1 MKPVVMKFG
10 GTSVEDAA
18 AINRTAKIV
27 AEPAGPGPTPGGRG
41 QRHGQS
47 HRPASGRSQSRRP
60 WRSKRRVGH
69 QLAFAQPSL
78 RHFRPAAPGTTARA
92 ELQNWI
98 QQEFESIDEI
108 LRGLS
113 AVGELTPRTND
124 LVVSFGERLSSRLV
138 AEAFRDQG
146 IPAVHV
152 DARTC
157 IVTDAQHGKATPN
170 SALIEARCG
179 QHLQPLVD
187 AGQVPV
193 MGGFI
198 GSTVDGV
205 TTTLGR
211 GGSDYTAALIGG
223 GMDAEAIEIWTD
235 VNGIM
240 TADPRV
246 CPDALRVKTISFE
259 EAAELAYFGAK
270 VLHPATILPAVQKN
284 IPVLVLNSRN
294 AENEGTRI
302 TALATH
308 CRSPFKSIAA
318 KRRLTIIDLVASRML
333 MSHGY
338 LRAVFEVFD
347 KHKCAVDMVSTS
359 EVSVSLTV
367 DSNEQ
372 LPELAADLSKLA
384 DVTYEGRKALICMV
398 GGNIRGQNGIA
409 AQVFHAVRHINVRM
423 ISQGAS
429 EINMSFMIDEDDV
442 DEAVR
447 SLHAAFFVDPD
458 PEIFDVERKKNG
470 GKRASVT
477 MIFLVL
483 GRGKTGQVVADVASQ
498 RGHSVRVI
506 GEEENA
512 NASALTGSDAGPVR
526 RGHRFHHAA
535 GGHPQH
541 ARLPRQWGPRGRG
554 HDRMVRQAGRDAR
567 HLRAAQWRPAVRCK
581 FFRRC
586 AGDVPAGP
594 ATGAPGAWIRDQH
607 QRNPP
612 REQEGRAL
620 GNSLS
625 SQAGSAGSGSDAE
638 DRDCF
643 AS

>member
-10 GTSVEDAA
+10 GTSVEDAD
-18 AINRTAKIV
+18 AINRTVKIV
-27 AEPAGPGPTPGGRG
+27 QSRVARG
-41 QRHGQS
+41 QRPVVVVSAMAKVTDQLLAGAKAAGRGDRNGALAISSRLRNRHCDTS
-47 HRPASGRSQSRRP
+47 ALLLPANRNG
-60 WRSKRRVGH
+60 
-69 QLAFAQPSL
+69 
-78 RHFRPAAPGTTARA
+78 

-98 QQEFESIDEI
+98 QREFESIDEI

-124 LVVSFGERLSSRLV
+124 MVVSFGERLSSRMV
-138 AEAFRDQG
+138 AEAFRDRG
-146 IPAVHV
+146 IAAAHV
-152 DARTC
+152 DARTL

-198 GSTVDGV
+198 GSTVDGA

-308 CRSPFKSIAA
+308 CNSPFKSIAA
-318 KRRLTIIDLVASRML
+318 KRKLTIIDLVASRML

-338 LRAVFEVFD
+338 LKAVFEVFD

-372 LPELAADLSKLA
+372 LPELAAELSKLA

-398 GGNIRGQNGIA
+398 GGNIRGQHGIA

-458 PEIFDVERKKNG
+458 PEIFDVSARKTVE
-470 GKRASVT
+470 SV
-477 MIFLVL
+477 
-483 GRGKTGQVVADVASQ
+483 Q
-498 RGHSVRVI
+498 R
-506 GEEENA
+506 
-512 NASALTGSDAGPVR
+512 
-526 RGHRFHHAA
+526 
-535 GGHPQH
+535 
-541 ARLPRQWGPRGRG
+541 
-554 HDRMVRQAGRDAR
+554 
-567 HLRAAQWRPAVRCK
+567 
-581 FFRRC
+581 
-586 AGDVPAGP
+586 
-594 ATGAPGAWIRDQH
+594 
-607 QRNPP
+607 
-612 REQEGRAL
+612 
-620 GNSLS
+620 
-625 SQAGSAGSGSDAE
+625 
-638 DRDCF
+638 
-643 AS
+643 

>member
-10 GTSVEDAA
+10 GTSVEDAT
-18 AINRTAKIV
+18 AIQRTAKIV
-27 AEPAGPGPTPGGRG
+27 EGRRAKGQHPVVVVSAMAKVTDQLLAAAKAAGRG
-41 QRHGQS
+41 DRNGALAIS
-47 HRPASGRSQSRRP
+47 SR
-60 WRSKRRVGH
+60 
-69 QLAFAQPSL
+69 L
-78 RHFRPAAPGTTARA
+78 RHRHCDTSASLVPAERQA
-92 ELQNWI
+92 EMQAWI
-98 QQEFESIDEI
+98 QQEFEAMDEI

-113 AVGELTPRTND
+113 AVGELTARTND
-124 LVVSFGERLSSRLV
+124 LVVSYGERLSSRLV
-138 AEAFRDQG
+138 AEAFRAQG
-146 IPAVHV
+146 MPAVHV

-157 IVTDAQHGKATPN
+157 IVTDAQHGKAVPN
-170 SALIEARCG
+170 DALIESRCG
-179 QHLQPLVD
+179 EHLRPLVD
-187 AGQVPV
+187 ARQVPV

-198 GSTVDGV
+198 GSTIEGA

-223 GMDAEAIEIWTD
+223 GLDAEAIEIWTD

-270 VLHPATILPAVQKN
+270 VLHPATILPAVRKN

-308 CRSPFKSIAA
+308 GRSPFKSIAA
-318 KRRLTIIDLVASRML
+318 KRKLTIVDLVASRML

-372 LPELAADLSKLA
+372 LPELAAELSKLA
-384 DVTYEGRKALICMV
+384 DVTYEGRKALICLV

-409 AQVFHAVRHINVRM
+409 AQVFNAVRHINVRM

-447 SLHAAFFVDPD
+447 SLHAAFFADPD
-458 PEIFDVERKKNG
+458 PQIFDVAARVEA
-470 GKRASVT
+470 GKANVESV
-477 MIFLVL
+477 
-483 GRGKTGQVVADVASQ
+483 
-498 RGHSVRVI
+498 
-506 GEEENA
+506 
-512 NASALTGSDAGPVR
+512 
-526 RGHRFHHAA
+526 
-535 GGHPQH
+535 
-541 ARLPRQWGPRGRG
+541 
-554 HDRMVRQAGRDAR
+554 
-567 HLRAAQWRPAVRCK
+567 
-581 FFRRC
+581 
-586 AGDVPAGP
+586 
-594 ATGAPGAWIRDQH
+594 H
-607 QRNPP
+607 Q
-612 REQEGRAL
+612 
-620 GNSLS
+620 
-625 SQAGSAGSGSDAE
+625 
-638 DRDCF
+638 
-643 AS
+643 